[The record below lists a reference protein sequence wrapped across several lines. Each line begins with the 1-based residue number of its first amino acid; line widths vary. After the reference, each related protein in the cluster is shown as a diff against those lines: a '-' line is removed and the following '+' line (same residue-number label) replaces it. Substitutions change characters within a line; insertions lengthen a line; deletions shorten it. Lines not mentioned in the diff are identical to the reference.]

1 LGALTLK
8 SFPHAA
14 RGWDVVNFDG
24 VDPTDSYGSE
34 TQVYIN
40 RRQILYIEPSFEL
53 LSPNNWLSDKGR
65 HIFDG
70 AYKFWEEPVDYYK
83 NFIRSGSA
91 NVYHKI
97 IKKCYFLE
105 HFFNPSL
112 TNKFLTIVFG
122 HISLEIR
129 GILNT
134 LAQKYA
140 FILIKNVAGPSN
152 YNDLET
158 AFQLNATARS
168 LTLKKSDLC
177 ILIGTNSRFESFRLN
192 LLLRRRMLKGGFSCS
207 VFGSLVNLT
216 FSTNFKNTNSNNIKF
231 ITEGTHVFCQELLQ
245 AKNPFMIYN
254 SELLKNNYGKALLG
268 VLRDFSQYFEGAVL
282 QNRLNMVNSTLS
294 EAGHYY
300 STKVDGFSAKD
311 LTSSTI
317 LYFLHAHL
325 ASNSS
330 IKKATE
336 INLLNILLKK
346 RYRKVQ
352 VIDQNCLRKIN
363 RKFARNAAS
372 YYCAPTRTFFETEE
386 TYLSSEGV
394 LKRTMKLFL
403 TKNILTTWQTLL
415 LIVKYLNKN
424 TKPLNLKSYH
434 GLTYN
439 IKGYLG
445 FKIFAHLHSYVT
457 QHLTNINYY
466 LTSRISAICFYRGA
480 RFKKTPAKLKC
491 YKMKFWL
498 EDFFTGGKDEYSK
511 HSAVLASCSNV
522 LRLESKNF

>member
-8 SFPHAA
+8 SFPHTA
-14 RGWDVVNFDG
+14 RGWDVINFDG
-24 VDPTDSYGSE
+24 IDPTDSYGSE
-34 TQVYIN
+34 TQIYIN

-70 AYKFWEEPVDYYK
+70 AYQFWEEPVDYYK

-91 NVYHKI
+91 NIYHKI

-105 HFFNPSL
+105 HFFNPFL

-129 GILNT
+129 SILSALT
-134 LAQKYA
+134 QKYA
-140 FILIKNVAGPSN
+140 FISIKNVSSSSN

-158 AFQLNATARS
+158 TFQLNAAAKN
-168 LTLKKSDLC
+168 LALKKSDLC
-177 ILIGTNSRFESFRLN
+177 ILIGSNSRFESFRLN
-192 LLLRRRMLKGGFSCS
+192 LTLRRRMLKGGFSCS
-207 VFGSLVNLT
+207 LFGSLVDLT
-216 FSTNFKNTNSNNIKF
+216 FSTNFKNTNSNTVKF
-231 ITEGTHVFCQELLQ
+231 VAEGTHIFCQELIR
-245 AKNPFMIYN
+245 AKNPLTIYN
-254 SELLKNNYGKALLG
+254 NELLKNNYGKILLE
-268 VLRDFSQYFEGAVL
+268 VLKDFSKYFEGTIT
-282 QNRLNMVNSTLS
+282 QNRLNMINSTLS
-294 EAGHYY
+294 SAGHYY
-300 STKVDGFSAKD
+300 LAKVDGFSSKD

-317 LYFLHAHL
+317 FYFLHTHL
-325 ASNSS
+325 ASNSN

-352 VIDQNCLRKIN
+352 VVDQNCLHKIN
-363 RKFARNAAS
+363 RKFSRNATS

-386 TYLSSEGV
+386 TYLSSEGI

-424 TKPLNLKSYH
+424 AKTLSPKSCH
-434 GLTYN
+434 SLTYN
-439 IKGYLG
+439 IKGYLR
-445 FKIFAHLHSYVT
+445 FKIFTHLHFYVT
-457 QHLTNINYY
+457 QYLTNINYY
-466 LTSRISAICFYRGA
+466 LTSKTSSVCFYKA
-480 RFKKTPAKLKC
+480 SKFKKTPAKLRC

-498 EDFFTGGKDEYSK
+498 EDFFIGGKDEYSK

>member
-1 LGALTLK
+1 
-8 SFPHAA
+8 
-14 RGWDVVNFDG
+14 
-24 VDPTDSYGSE
+24 
-34 TQVYIN
+34 
-40 RRQILYIEPSFEL
+40 
-53 LSPNNWLSDKGR
+53 
-65 HIFDG
+65 
-70 AYKFWEEPVDYYK
+70 
-83 NFIRSGSA
+83 
-91 NVYHKI
+91 
-97 IKKCYFLE
+97 
-105 HFFNPSL
+105 
-112 TNKFLTIVFG
+112 
-122 HISLEIR
+122 
-129 GILNT
+129 
-134 LAQKYA
+134 
-140 FILIKNVAGPSN
+140 
-152 YNDLET
+152 
-158 AFQLNATARS
+158 
-168 LTLKKSDLC
+168 
-177 ILIGTNSRFESFRLN
+177 
-192 LLLRRRMLKGGFSCS
+192 
-207 VFGSLVNLT
+207 
-216 FSTNFKNTNSNNIKF
+216 
-231 ITEGTHVFCQELLQ
+231 
-245 AKNPFMIYN
+245 MIYN
-254 SELLKNNYGKALLG
+254 SELLRNNYGKALLR
-268 VLRDFSQYFEGAVL
+268 VLRDFSQYFEGAIL
-282 QNRLNMVNSTLS
+282 QNRLNMINSTLS

-325 ASNSS
+325 ASNSN

-403 TKNILTTWQTLL
+403 TKNIMTTWQTLL

-445 FKIFAHLHSYVT
+445 FKIFTHLHSYVT

-466 LTSRISAICFYRGA
+466 LTSRISAMCFYRGA